1 MPECLGRVQKT
12 TRAVYKKLTQRYVFS
27 YIVDVDHCMPSLCI
41 DKSTPKKKIRPVH
54 FSEKQV
60 SKNLPHRCLRASTAV
75 LLFFY
80 VLKQFCCFLCP
91 PGDFYARIPAQ
102 FPEPELFQ
110 RAYSA
115 FCITAFRLMSM

>member
-1 MPECLGRVQKT
+1 MPECIGRVQKT

-60 SKNLPHRCLRASTAV
+60 SKNLPHRCLRASTTV
-75 LLFFY
+75 LLFFMSSSSSAVFY
-80 VLKQFCCFLCP
+80 VLQAIFMLGYQP
-91 PGDFYARIPAQ
+91 N
-102 FPEPELFQ
+102 FQ
-110 RAYSA
+110 SPNYSNVPTLRFVLLLSA
-115 FCITAFRLMSM
+115 